1 MFEWN
6 DKEGKMELAHV
17 QVIQTSVQTKIN
29 NIVLLLIIDI
39 FETDS
44 WMGVSIKSQI
54 MTPNITNIIQE
65 LKSRISKKGFTI
77 LLDF

>member
-1 MFEWN
+1 
-6 DKEGKMELAHV
+6 MELVHV
-17 QVIQTSVQTKIN
+17 QVIQTSVQTEIN

-44 WMGVSIKSQI
+44 WMGVSIRSQI
-54 MTPNITNIIQE
+54 VTSNITNIIQE

>member
-1 MFEWN
+1 
-6 DKEGKMELAHV
+6 MELVHV

-39 FETDS
+39 FETGS

-54 MTPNITNIIQE
+54 MTPSITNIIQE
-65 LKSRISKKGFTI
+65 LKSLISRQGFTI

>member
-1 MFEWN
+1 
-6 DKEGKMELAHV
+6 MELAHV

-44 WMGVSIKSQI
+44 
-54 MTPNITNIIQE
+54 
-65 LKSRISKKGFTI
+65 
-77 LLDF
+77 

>member
-1 MFEWN
+1 
-6 DKEGKMELAHV
+6 MELAHV

-29 NIVLLLIIDI
+29 NIFLLLIIDI

>member
-1 MFEWN
+1 
-6 DKEGKMELAHV
+6 MELVHV

-44 WMGVSIKSQI
+44 WVGVSIKSQI

-65 LKSRISKKGFTI
+65 LKSRISKKGFTF